1 MAAERKRGFGT
12 VDRLPSGK
20 YRARYRNNDK
30 RYSKTF
36 SSQKAADTW
45 LAAKR
50 TDIER
55 GAWGAP
61 AKGEKA
67 APALKFGEY
76 ADEWLELRKLKPTTH
91 EHYKKLLNTRLKPL
105 RALPI
110 ADIGPDHV
118 KRWYAKL
125 DAKTPTMRA
134 HAYSLL
140 ATIFNSALKDDKIA
154 ANPCRITGAG
164 SAERVTNTKDAT
176 DTELTIILDAMPGRL
191 QALVLL
197 GAWCALRFGELTEL
211 RRKDIDLAEGVVHVT
226 RGVTRVEGKMVV
238 GKPKSKAGIR
248 DVAIPSRIKGDIEKH
263 LIAYVGA
270 SPDALLF
277 PSFEEPTRHLQP
289 STLYGSYYPA
299 RIKAGRPDLRFHD
312 LRHTGAGRFADTGAP
327 LVEIQKRLGHSTVQ
341 AAMRYQ
347 NAALDR
353 QKKYADMM

>member
-1 MAAERKRGFGT
+1 MTTPKKLTFGT
-12 VDRLPSGK
+12 IDRLPSGK
-20 YRARYRNNDK
+20 YRARYRHE
-30 RYSKTF
+30 RERFSKTF
-36 SSQKAADTW
+36 TRERDAEKWLTTNEADIIRDSWKAPKKAADTEKP
-45 LAAKR
+45 LA
-50 TDIER
+50 
-55 GAWGAP
+55 
-61 AKGEKA
+61 
-67 APALKFGEY
+67 FGEY
-76 ADEWLELRKLKPTTH
+76 ADEWLELRKLKPSTR
-91 EHYKKLLNTRLKPL
+91 EHYEKLLNTRLKPL

-110 ADIGPDHV
+110 ADIGPDDV

-125 DAKTPTMRA
+125 DATTPTMRA

-140 ATIFNSALKDDKIA
+140 ATIFNTALKDDKIA

-164 SAERVTNTKDAT
+164 SAERVTNTKDAS
-176 DTELTIILDAMPGRL
+176 DAELTIILDAMPGRL

-197 GAWCALRFGELTEL
+197 GAWCALRFGELAEL
-211 RRKDIDLAEGVVHVT
+211 RRKDIDLAGGVVHVT

-263 LIAYVGA
+263 LVAYVA
-270 SPDALLF
+270 ESPDALLF
-277 PSFEEPTRHLQP
+277 PSFEVPTRHLQP
-289 STLYGSYYPA
+289 STLYRSYFPA

-353 QKKYADMM
+353 QKKFADMM